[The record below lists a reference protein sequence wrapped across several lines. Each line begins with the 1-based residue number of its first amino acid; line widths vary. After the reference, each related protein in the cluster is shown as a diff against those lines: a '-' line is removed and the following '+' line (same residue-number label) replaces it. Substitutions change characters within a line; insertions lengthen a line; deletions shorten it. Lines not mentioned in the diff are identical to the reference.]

1 MPRIEIRMERDFKAF
16 STADKSNFLESL
28 SNLTGASTP
37 ELERG
42 EFRSGCVI
50 YTTLLTI
57 EQAQKLLAFVVRLG
71 VKKKLLESS
80 GSEALENRQYKDF
93 VAENGVSSIRNL
105 DQDKNI
111 STSKT
116 ASDGPMIV
124 FLHGWSSS
132 PAAFGKLPKRVKDS
146 TGLNTVCLKYPT
158 GKLGGYPG
166 LISIAQYLDN
176 EISVRT
182 GRSRDLAFIAH
193 SMGGLLARRLIVG
206 SVDGTALVEKSVR
219 QLTLIA
225 SPSVGSTLATVAN
238 IATLF
243 SQRQLADLSKD
254 SSFLQDLGPRWT
266 SWMRRNVP
274 SNARVRAIY
283 GEYDS
288 VVPRAE
294 AMLFD
299 ERPVPVLSGDHS
311 TVVNPKDEEDQFRLL
326 ATITKFLNE
335 AHIA

>member
-1 MPRIEIRMERDFKAF
+1 MERDFNAF
-16 STADKSNFLESL
+16 STDHRSSFLDAL
-28 SNLTGASTP
+28 SNLTGASIP
-37 ELERG
+37 ELEKG

-50 YTTLLTI
+50 YTVFLTV
-57 EQAQKLLAFVVRLG
+57 EQARKLLSYVVRLG
-71 VKKKLLESS
+71 FKREPLKSS
-80 GSEALENRQYKDF
+80 TDEVLENRQYSDF
-93 VAENGVSSIRNL
+93 VTTNTVSSIRNL

-111 STSKT
+111 STSKS
-116 ASDGPMIV
+116 APDGPTVV

-132 PAAFGKLPKRVKDS
+132 ASAFGSLPKKIKES
-146 TGLNTVCLKYPT
+146 TGVSAVCLSYPT
-158 GKLGGYPG
+158 GRLGGYPG

-176 EISVRT
+176 EIAIQTS
-182 GRSRDLAFIAH
+182 GSRDLAFIAH

-206 SVDGTALVEKSVR
+206 SVDGTALAEKRVR

-243 SQRQLADLSKD
+243 SQRQLDDLSKS
-254 SSFLQDLGPRWT
+254 SSFLQDLGPRLT

-274 SNARVRAIY
+274 SNTRVRAIY
-283 GEYDS
+283 GERDA
-288 VVPRAE
+288 VVPRTE

-311 TVVNPKDEEDQFRLL
+311 TVVNPSDEEDQRRLL
-326 ATITKFLNE
+326 ETIKNFLGE
-335 AHIA
+335 ANIA